1 VCSKTSGAAR
11 HGILKS
17 STPGRL
23 ACVDLPAFPLQLLLR
38 RYPDWAGHPAAV
50 VAEDKPQG
58 LVLWVNENA
67 RRQGVL
73 PGLRYAAAFSLAS
86 TLRAGEVAPAERKKA
101 VADLACRL
109 MRFTP
114 EVEPSKEDPG
124 VFWLNGAG
132 LQHLYPSAQKWA
144 YAIHKDLRTG
154 GFSANLAV
162 GFTRFGSYAVAKAKK
177 GITVFRDPA
186 EEKSAVRKVPLHRL
200 NIEPAFRDMLFKLG
214 IKTVG
219 GLLTLPPGGL
229 RERFGKEAHR
239 LYRMATGDLWSP
251 LQPETP
257 EEPVRQ
263 KYILDDAESDTTR
276 LLFLIKQLLHPLR
289 AALAARHQAL
299 ALLWLSLLIDH
310 GGWLREPLRPAV
322 PTLDAAQILDLVRLR
337 LESLRL
343 AAGVIEVELCAE
355 SVAATSE
362 QLRLFVLSGV
372 EGPSRDLDAANRAL
386 ARLRAEFGDDSVV
399 YARLTD
405 GHLPEAKFSWEPL
418 TQVKLPKNVL
428 NGAKRLNDLNVL
440 DSPVLVRRVFAKP
453 IRLAGG
459 PYRSHEDGWLI
470 LGPKHGTIDKLTG
483 PYVFAGGWWNRE
495 IQREYYYA
503 ETRAGDLLWLYYDRV
518 RRRWFWQGA
527 VE

>member
-1 VCSKTSGAAR
+1 MKNS
-11 HGILKS
+11 I
-17 STPGRL
+17 PGRL

-38 RYPDWAGHPAAV
+38 RHPDWAGHPAAV

-58 LVLWVNENA
+58 LVLWVNEKA
-67 RRQGVL
+67 RQQGVL

-86 TLRAGEVAPAERKKA
+86 TLRAGEVAPAESNKA
-101 VADLACRL
+101 VAELTRRL

-114 EVEPSKEDPG
+114 EVEPSVQEPG

-132 LQHLYPSAQKWA
+132 LQRLYASVQKWA
-144 YAIHKDLRTG
+144 FAIHKDLRSQ
-154 GFSANLAV
+154 GFTVNLAV
-162 GFTRFGSYAVAKAKK
+162 GFTRFGSYAVAKARE
-177 GITVFRDPA
+177 GIAVFRDPA
-186 EEKSAVRKVPLHRL
+186 EERAAARDVPLNRL

-239 LYRMATGDLWSP
+239 LYRMAAGDLWTP
-251 LQPETP
+251 LEPEAP
-257 EEPVRQ
+257 AEPARQ
-263 KYILDDAESDTTR
+263 KYILDDAENDATR
-276 LLFLIKQLLHPLR
+276 LLFLIKQLLHPL
-289 AALAARHQAL
+289 LATLASRHQAL
-299 ALLWLSLLIDH
+299 VALWLSLLIDH
-310 GGWLREPLRPAV
+310 GDRLKEPLRPAV

-343 AAGVIEVELCAE
+343 AAGVIEVELHAE
-355 SVAATSE
+355 SCAATSE
-362 QLRLFVLSGV
+362 QLRLFA
-372 EGPSRDLDAANRAL
+372 EKPTRDLDAANRAL
-386 ARLRAEFGDDSVV
+386 ARLRAEFGDESVV
-399 YARLTD
+399 YAKLTD
-405 GHLPEAKFSWEPL
+405 GHLPEARFVWEPL
-418 TQVKLPKNVL
+418 SRVKLPRNVL
-428 NGAKRLNDLNVL
+428 NDMNGLNVL
-440 DSPVLVRRVFAKP
+440 NSQVLVRRVFARP

-459 PYRSHEDGWLI
+459 PYHSHEDGWLL

-483 PYVFAGGWWNRE
+483 PYVFTGGWWNRE

-518 RRRWFWQGA
+518 RRRWFLQGA